1 LTDQL
6 REMTV
11 PALATNA
18 DRAFAQAVREHF
30 DELVRHSPSLATFL
44 GIHSE
49 DHRLPSFTRAA
60 MDEQIEIERRF
71 LRALDGL
78 PVSELSPSN
87 QMELE
92 LATLTAQ
99 RELFDAEVH
108 RLWERRPNAADQLG
122 DALFL
127 VFARDFAPLPE
138 RLESIRGRL
147 EAAPTALVEVRE
159 RLGDRPERLWLE
171 IEAEAADR
179 LPSFIDEV
187 IQAGAALGDASTN
200 QQGLELAAATA
211 KAALAEYAQWVRD
224 QLPRAVEA
232 FPLGREALDSLVALR
247 AFDGLST
254 DAILAIGEEQLA
266 LNHERRREAAREI
279 DPDMSEA
286 DVLDRV
292 KRDHPLTF
300 DEALDGYRTVMD
312 RARAFIIE
320 HDLATIPA
328 HETLEVVPTPEYLR
342 RVMPFA
348 AYFQPSVFDLPRKG
362 IYIVTPSVDDEPGAM
377 REHNWAAISN
387 TSIHEAYPGH
397 HHQLSAA
404 LEQPTITRLLIDAPE
419 FVEGWGM
426 YCEQLM
432 REHGF
437 DATPAHRVILATDAI
452 WRACRIILDI
462 RLHRG
467 EIGVPEAIDFL
478 VEHTG
483 FERANAEA
491 EVERYTSTPT
501 YQLSYLLG
509 KVLLLRLREDERR
522 RLGDD
527 FSLKAFHDSLL
538 WSGSIPISFHRRLL
552 AGEGGGPFRPTN
564 GHVEGAPI
572 AG

>member
-6 REMTV
+6 QEMAV
-11 PALATNA
+11 PDLTSGA
-18 DRAFAQAVREHF
+18 DQAFATVVREHF
-30 DELVRHSPSLATFL
+30 DELVRHSPLLATAI

-49 DHRLPSFTRAA
+49 DHRLPSLTRAA
-60 MDEQIEIERRF
+60 IDEQIELERRYVQ
-71 LRALDGL
+71 ALEAIDAAA
-78 PVSELSPSN
+78 LSPSN
-87 QMELE
+87 RVELE
-92 LATLTAQ
+92 LAIVHAR

-108 RLWERRPNAADQLG
+108 RLWERRPNAADLVG
-122 DALFL
+122 DGLFVL
-127 VFARDFAPLPE
+127 FARDFAPLSE
-138 RLESIRGRL
+138 RLDSIRRRL

-171 IEAEAADR
+171 IEAETADR

-187 IQAGAALGDASTN
+187 VQAGAALGDAYRG
-200 QQGLELAAATA
+200 QAALERAAADAT
-211 KAALAEYAQWVRD
+211 AALAEYAEWVRS

-232 FPLGREALDSLVALR
+232 FPLGREGFDSLVELR

-279 DPDMSEA
+279 DPDASEA
-286 DVLDRV
+286 EVLDRV
-292 KRDHPLTF
+292 KRDHPPTF
-300 DEALDGYRTVMD
+300 DEALDGYRAVMD

-320 HDLATIPA
+320 RDLATLPA
-328 HETLEVVPTPEYLR
+328 DETLEVVPTPEYLR

-348 AYFQPSVFDLPRKG
+348 AYFPPSAFDLPRKG
-362 IYIVTPSVDDEPGAM
+362 IYIVTPSVDGEPGAM

-404 LEQPTITRLLIDAPE
+404 LERPTITRLLIDAPE

-467 EIGVPEAIDFL
+467 EISVPDAIDFL
-478 VEHTG
+478 VQHTG

-491 EVERYTSTPT
+491 EVQRYTSTPT

-509 KVLLLRLREDERR
+509 KVLLLRLREDERA

-527 FSLKAFHDSLL
+527 FSLKGFHDSLL

-552 AGEGGGPFRPTN
+552 AGEGGGPFRPGN
-564 GHVEGAPI
+564 GHVPGAPI
-572 AG
+572 AR